1 MKGWFKERATSVC
14 CSSVFAAYP
23 NCCLGCRETS
33 CTCMVLAVPTFQ
45 FSCKRIWMRRFDHLR
60 RCGTRSR
67 LKRNGA
73 PNHLRS
79 IKTFAINWN
88 QKFNRLCDICASHW
102 ATSPVCPL
110 RLRTRANKQLSIIA
124 EVAVRVR
131 LGTWRFEGCSWTTL
145 AIHQTGFLGFAP
157 QRFRVSLALCAR
169 KLNTST

>member
-73 PNHLRS
+73 PNRPRS
-79 IKTFAINWN
+79 TKSFGTSWD
-88 QKFNRLCDICASHW
+88 QKFNRPCATCASHL

-110 RLRTRANKQLSIIA
+110 RLPTWVNKRAVLIVLI
-124 EVAVRVR
+124 
-131 LGTWRFEGCSWTTL
+131 
-145 AIHQTGFLGFAP
+145 FAKEHDQP
-157 QRFRVSLALCAR
+157 KFCKLLWACA
-169 KLNTST
+169 NT